1 MKNER
6 MAVQDDRER
15 KMRSQERFAGAGS
28 APAFYIPR
36 FYIQVSAFRP
46 LHPGFHPRFCFTL
59 SVIFFSVSGVSG
71 FFIRLFGK
79 RTPGLVFRLAV
90 GVFYFPTQ
98 KWLKI
103 SATTSSL
110 TSRPFV

>member
-6 MAVQDDRER
+6 MAVQDDRE
-15 KMRSQERFAGAGS
+15 KTRSWERFAGAGS
-28 APAFYIPR
+28 APAFYIPA
-36 FYIQVSAFRP
+36 FYIPAF
-46 LHPGFHPRFCFTL
+46 GPR
-59 SVIFFSVSGVSG
+59 
-71 FFIRLFGK
+71 R
-79 RTPGLVFRLAV
+79 RFRLPAW
-90 GVFYFPTQ
+90 FYFPTQ